1 MNRSEG
7 LKTAEKFLSKHSGLL
22 GHHIGGKAHDGGD
35 VVLEIV
41 TPIDGAVIGH
51 MREARP
57 EDVDEAVR
65 SAAAAQREWWSWAP
79 ARRREALRSFSDR
92 VLANREELAWLD
104 TLDAG
109 RPIRDTYGNDIPR
122 VADTLR
128 FYAGVPEIMR
138 GATVPT
144 DASRFN
150 LTLREPHGV
159 VAAITP
165 WNYPVVNAT
174 TKLAPALATGNA
186 VVLKPAEQ
194 APLSSFRL
202 AEIALEAGL
211 PAGLVNVVNGRGA
224 ETGWAL
230 VTNPGVHKIAF
241 TGSTAVGRRIAAA
254 AGEGLASVTLE
265 LGGKTPN
272 IVFADADVDSAMEAA
287 LFTVFMNQGQ
297 TCTAGTR
304 LLVQEEIADEFLEG
318 VRQRATSLSV
328 GDPTDEETI
337 IGPLVS
343 REQFDRVQS
352 YVRRGVDGG
361 AHLVTGG
368 EALDRPGFYLRPTI
382 FDGIDNS
389 MDIAQEEIFG
399 PVLSVMRFQTE
410 EQAVELANQVRY
422 GLASTV
428 WTSNV
433 YRAQRMA
440 RRLESG
446 LVWINTVHA
455 LAPGSPYGGF
465 KASGVGKEMGLE
477 AIEEFTRV
485 KSIWFG
491 TQRWTSPWS

>member
-1 MNRSEG
+1 MKRGEG
-7 LKTAEKFLSKHSGLL
+7 LQVAEKFLAKHGGVL
-22 GHHIGGKAHDGGD
+22 GHHIGGVAHAGGD
-35 VVLEIV
+35 PELNIV
-41 TPIDGAVIGH
+41 SPVDGSLIGR

-57 EDVDEAVR
+57 RDVDAAVR
-65 SAAAAQREWWSWAP
+65 AASAAQEEWWSWPP
-79 ARRREALRSFSDR
+79 ARRREALRSFSDQ
-92 VLANREELAWLD
+92 VLVHRAELAWLD
-104 TLDAG
+104 TIDAG
-109 RPIRDTYGNDIPR
+109 RPIRDTYGRDVPR

-128 FYAGVPEIMR
+128 FFASLPEIMR

-144 DASRFN
+144 DFSHLN
-150 LTLREPHGV
+150 LTLREPLGV

-165 WNYPVVNAT
+165 WNYPVVNAA
-174 TKLAPALATGNA
+174 TKLAPALATGNG

-194 APLSSFRL
+194 SPLSAFRL

-211 PAGLVNVVNGRGA
+211 PAGLLNVVNGRGPQ
-224 ETGWAL
+224 TGWAL
-230 VTNPGVHKIAF
+230 VTNPGIQKIAF
-241 TGSTAVGRRIAAA
+241 TGSTAVGRKIAAA

-272 IVFADADVDSAMEAA
+272 LIFSDADLDSALEAA

-304 LLVQEEIADEFLEG
+304 LLIQAEVADAFLEG
-318 VRQRATSLSV
+318 LRERAAALPV
-328 GDPTDEETI
+328 GNPTDEATI

-352 YVRRGVDGG
+352 YVRRGVDAG
-361 AHLVTGG
+361 ARLITGG
-368 EALDRPGFYLRPTI
+368 EPLAGPGFYFRPTI
-382 FDGIDNS
+382 FDGVENS

-399 PVLSVMRFQTE
+399 PVLSVMRFSTE
-410 EQAVELANQVRY
+410 AQALELANQVQY

-428 WTSNV
+428 WTSDV
-433 YRAQRMA
+433 YRALRMA
-440 RRLESG
+440 RLLESG

-491 TQRWTSPWS
+491 AQPWRSPWS